1 MKVAVITGVS
11 SGIGLATTE
20 VFLHNHYKVYGI
32 SRRQPEIDHK
42 NLVWLK
48 IDLSDSSKIDTVSD
62 HITED
67 QIDVLIN
74 NAGTSIKQT
83 TDKPTIENFKSQFDL
98 NFLAPIFLVQK
109 LRHKLGGGL
118 VINVSSIFAQM
129 SAAGYG
135 FYCASKSALNSYF
148 AVFALEH
155 QEIKVINVMPDAVDT
170 PLLRKLVG
178 PDFDL
183 KQAIKSDQIGQ
194 VLYQLSGENGQFKS
208 GSQII
213 IINDAQMGDVQ
224 TTGETWVYNSDKDA
238 FVKIK

>member
-11 SGIGLATTE
+11 SGIGLATTKI
-20 VFLHNHYKVYGI
+20 FLRNRYRIYGI
-32 SRRQPEIDHK
+32 SRRQPQISHK
-42 NLVWLK
+42 NLIWLK
-48 IDLSDSSKIDTVSD
+48 ADLASSSKIGAVLN
-62 HITED
+62 HITENR
-67 QIDVLIN
+67 IDVLIN
-74 NAGTSIKQT
+74 NAGTSVKQKI
-83 TDKPTIENFKSQFDL
+83 DEININSFKLQFDL

-129 SAAGYG
+129 PMTGYG

-148 AVFALEH
+148 TVFALEH
-155 QEIKVINVMPDAVDT
+155 KDIKIINIMPDAVDT

-183 KQAIKSDQIGQ
+183 KQTIKSDQIGQ
-194 VLYQLSGENGQFKS
+194 VLYQLSGENDQFKS

-213 IINDAQMGDVQ
+213 IVNHAQMGDVQ

-238 FVKIK
+238 CVKIK